1 MRKEIKSM
9 AFLPLPV
16 LIIGTFDEKGKPN
29 AMNAAWGGMWDYNQ
43 IYVSLSPHKTTEN
56 IEKTKAFTVAFA
68 TRETEKISDYFG
80 VVSGWKE
87 DKIAKAGISFTK
99 SKSVNAPIFDCYP
112 LTLECKVVSFDD
124 GNLVGKVIST
134 SVDTNY
140 IKKDGTIDVDKME
153 IITFDMASNTYR
165 VLGPVVGKAFSDGL
179 KLK

>member
-1 MRKEIKSM
+1 MRKEIKNM

-16 LIIGTFDEKGKPN
+16 LIIGTFDENGKPN

-68 TRETEKISDYFG
+68 TKSTEQISDYFG
-80 VVSGWKE
+80 VVSGRQE

-99 SKSVNAPIFDCYP
+99 SKNVNAPIFDCYP
-112 LTLECKVVSFDD
+112 LTLECEVVSFED
-124 GNLVGKVIST
+124 GSLVGRVVAT
-134 SVDTNY
+134 SVDEKYLT
-140 IKKDGTIDVDKME
+140 KDAKIDVDKME
-153 IITFDMASNTYR
+153 IITYDMTDHSYR
-165 VLGPVVGKAFSDGL
+165 VIGEKVGKAFSDGL